1 MKRINLLTKYSVIFL
16 AAFLIS
22 FIFLSRIIDV
32 SNETLLVYS
41 VFSFV
46 FYLITMTF
54 IYKEVNM
61 PLNKIFNLSG
71 QLKLRDEDYDSPEY
85 FDSKISEL
93 NNLMDDLEKMKSG
106 SVLNKE
112 IFRIIN
118 EIHSIAGRTL
128 HELET
133 AKVFKINRNEF
144 MGNVAHELR
153 TPIFAIQLSLET
165 LIDGAIN
172 DEEVNMDFLKRAF
185 NQTSR
190 LKELVDDLISISKFE
205 TGVKMSKRYFR
216 ISNVIQKT
224 AEELRALAGKKNIEI
239 KIETSDDPEVTV
251 FGDEQR
257 LQQVLVNLI
266 DNAIKYTAGNGSI
279 CISQDIKEKE
289 VIVRIEDS
297 GIGIPQKDLKR
308 IFERFYRVDK
318 TRSRDIGGSGL
329 GLSIVKHILEA
340 HSSRINVESEINK
353 GTKFE
358 FSLKR

>member
-1 MKRINLLTKYSVIFL
+1 MKRINILTKYSLIWSAV
-16 AAFLIS
+16 FLIS
-22 FIFLSRIIDV
+22 FIILSSIIDV
-32 SNETLLVYS
+32 SNEALLVYS
-41 VFSFV
+41 AASMGFF
-46 FYLITMTF
+46 LITVIF
-54 IYKEVNM
+54 IYKEVNL

-71 QLKLRDEDYDSPEY
+71 KLKLKEDDFETPDY

-93 NNLMDDLEKMKSG
+93 NNLIDDLDRMKSG
-106 SVLNKE
+106 SVLNRE

-172 DEEVNMDFLKRAF
+172 DEKVNMDFLRRAF

-224 AEELRALAGKKNIEI
+224 AEELRYLADKKNIVI
-239 KIETSDDPEVTV
+239 NIEQPEDPEVTV

-266 DNAIKYTAGNGSI
+266 DNAIKYTPCNGTI
-279 CISQDIKEKE
+279 GISRIVKDKE
-289 VIVRIEDS
+289 VIVRIEDN

-340 HSSRINVESEINK
+340 HSSRINVESDVNK
-353 GTKFE
+353 GTVFE
-358 FSLKR
+358 FTLKR